1 MTDALALIDVA
12 DGALAVRDTGSGHP
26 VVLLHGGGLDHR
38 MWEPQI
44 AGLARTHRV
53 LAPDARGHGRSSTP
67 FTPFRHCDD
76 LAELLTRLDLGPATL
91 VGTSMGAATA
101 VDTALEHPPLVHAVV
116 VSGAGTGEPA
126 FHDPWARDVLATWA
140 RTQQAW
146 DAAGFV
152 EAFLLF
158 VAGPHRRLDEV
169 DPAVVAACR
178 TMVTETVERHQ
189 RPDPATGRPAAA
201 LPVPVTRTWERL
213 PGLTVPFLAI
223 GGALDA
229 PDHLAMA
236 RRAAELVPGGEA
248 VTVPGAAHYP
258 NLERPGEFDAALR
271 RFLARTDP
279 ALS

>member
-1 MTDALALIDVA
+1 M
-12 DGALAVRDTGSGHP
+12 AVRDVGTGHP

-44 AGLARTHRV
+44 PVLARTHRV
-53 LAPDARGHGRSSTP
+53 VAPDARGHGRSSTP
-67 FTPFRHCDD
+67 LTPFRHCDD
-76 LAELLTRLDLGPATL
+76 LADLLTRLGTGPATL

-101 VDTALEHPPLVHAVV
+101 VDTALEHPHLVHAVV

-126 FHDPWARDVLATWA
+126 FHDPWALEVLATWA
-140 RTQQAW
+140 RTQQAG

-189 RPDPATGRPAAA
+189 RPDPATGRPASAP
-201 LPVPVTRTWERL
+201 PVPVTRTWERL
-213 PGLTVPFLAI
+213 PGLALPFLAVC
-223 GGALDA
+223 GELDA
-229 PDHLAMA
+229 PDHVAMA
-236 RRAAELVPGGEA
+236 RRAAELVPGGEV

-258 NLERPGEFDAALR
+258 NLERPAAFDDAVA

-279 ALS
+279 PVG